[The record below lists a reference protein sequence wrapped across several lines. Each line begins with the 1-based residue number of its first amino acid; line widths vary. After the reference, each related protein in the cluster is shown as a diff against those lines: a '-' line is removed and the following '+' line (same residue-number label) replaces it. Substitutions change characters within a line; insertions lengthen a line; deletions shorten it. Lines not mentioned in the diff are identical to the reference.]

1 MVLPHLFT
9 CRLAF
14 LPSIF
19 PSLLSSFPPL
29 FKKSSLRA
37 NYVPGSMARRVSML
51 REQQNA
57 TSMLGS
63 RRRLIDRKVWETD
76 QNIYLQKERS

>member
-1 MVLPHLFT
+1 
-9 CRLAF
+9 
-14 LPSIF
+14 
-19 PSLLSSFPPL
+19 
-29 FKKSSLRA
+29 
-37 NYVPGSMARRVSML
+37 MARRVSML